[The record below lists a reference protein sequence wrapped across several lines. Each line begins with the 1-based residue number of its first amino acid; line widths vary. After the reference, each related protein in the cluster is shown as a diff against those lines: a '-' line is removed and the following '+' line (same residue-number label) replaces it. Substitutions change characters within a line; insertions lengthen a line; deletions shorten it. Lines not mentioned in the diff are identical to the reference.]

1 MSPALEA
8 NPLLTTSL
16 VYSWMWTALGILGTF
31 LLPPE
36 WSCSSMLQTE
46 PCV

>member
-1 MSPALEA
+1 MNPALAA
-8 NPLLTTSL
+8 NQLLTTPL

-31 LLPPE
+31 LLPSE
-36 WSCSSMLQTE
+36 WSCSAMLQRE